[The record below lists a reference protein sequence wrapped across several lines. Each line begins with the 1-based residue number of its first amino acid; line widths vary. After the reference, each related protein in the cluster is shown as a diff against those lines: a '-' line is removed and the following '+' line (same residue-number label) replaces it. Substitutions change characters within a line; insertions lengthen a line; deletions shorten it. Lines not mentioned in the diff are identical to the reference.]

1 MNRLGKM
8 VLGGMV
14 AAMGLAVGIS
24 GPAHAVE
31 LVTNGSFETGDFTGW
46 TLTGNTGF
54 TGVECPG
61 APFAGPGDG
70 NCDAFLGPVGS
81 NGTLSQVLNTIPG
94 RFYNINFDFQP
105 DGGVT
110 SFFSAVW
117 DAQPAL
123 LSLTNPA
130 NSAYQVLHFTA
141 LATSTSTSLSFNF
154 RDDPG
159 FLKLDS
165 VSVQVPEPGTVA
177 LLGIG
182 MAVLLSWRRRK
193 V

>member
-1 MNRLGKM
+1 MLGRVAMNRLGKM

-14 AAMGLAVGIS
+14 ATMGLAVAIS
-24 GPAHAVE
+24 LPAHAVE

-81 NGTLSQVLNTIPG
+81 NGTLSQTLTTIPG
-94 RFYNINFDFQP
+94 QFYNIRFDFQP
-105 DGGVT
+105 DGGQP

-117 DAQPAL
+117 DAQPPL
-123 LSLTNPA
+123 FSRTNPPA
-130 NSAYQVLHFTA
+130 SAYQ
-141 LATSTSTSLSFNF
+141 
-154 RDDPG
+154 
-159 FLKLDS
+159 
-165 VSVQVPEPGTVA
+165 
-177 LLGIG
+177 
-182 MAVLLSWRRRK
+182 
-193 V
+193 